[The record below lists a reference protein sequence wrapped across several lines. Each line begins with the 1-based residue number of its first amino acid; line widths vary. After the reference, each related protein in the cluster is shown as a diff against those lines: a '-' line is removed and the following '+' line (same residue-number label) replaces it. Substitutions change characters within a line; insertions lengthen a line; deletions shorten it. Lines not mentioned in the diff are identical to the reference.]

1 MRAIVCSRL
10 GTHADLE
17 VQDVPEPPLAPGSVR
32 IAMEAVSLNFPD
44 LLMVQGLY
52 QFKAEPPFVPGAEG
66 AGIVLEVGANVAN
79 VAPGDRVMAVG
90 LTGAFAEQWVVDAA
104 SVVPLPDSID
114 FSTGAAL
121 MLTYGTSYHALIQRA
136 VLTPDDT
143 LLVLG
148 AAGGVGSAAVDIAKA
163 IGATV
168 IAAASTDEK
177 LDFCRSIGAD
187 ATINYTTDSF
197 RDRLKEITAGQ
208 GVDVVFDPV
217 GGELSEQAL
226 RSIAWAGRYLVIGFA
241 SGDIPK
247 IPLNLPLL
255 KGASIVGVW
264 WGTFTQR
271 EPDVN
276 RENTAALFTM
286 VEDGRLAP
294 RITRTLPLEEHRS
307 AFDLLASRSATGK
320 VVMTIGADD

>member
-104 SVVPLPDSID
+104 SVVLLPDSID

>member
-121 MLTYGTSYHALIQRA
+121 MLTYGTSYHALVQRA

>member
-52 QFKAEPPFVPGAEG
+52 QLKAEPPFVPGAEG
-66 AGIVLEVGANVAN
+66 AGIVLEVGANVAD

-136 VLTPDDT
+136 TLTPDDT

-177 LDFCRSIGAD
+177 VEFCRSIGAD

-286 VEDGRLAP
+286 VEDGRLTP

-320 VVMTIGADD
+320 VVMTIGADG